1 MPRLIRVLVYE
12 GSETWIN
19 DCRMRMA
26 VKGSYVCPNG
36 VIREAVI
43 GDFIEPFDHTQVAP
57 EVRAGLE
64 TELAR
69 SEDYFPDN
77 NDQRDGYTQGIQ
89 FALDLITQNK
99 EQQDA

>member
-36 VIREAVI
+36 VIREAII
-43 GDFIEPFDHTQVAP
+43 GDFIEPFDTTTCAP
-57 EVRAGLE
+57 QALSTLRSINAAEFYPRNLE
-64 TELAR
+64 MAQGFHE
-69 SEDYFPDN
+69 
-77 NDQRDGYTQGIQ
+77 GIQ
-89 FALDLITQNK
+89 HAISVLTHANK
-99 EQQDA
+99 E